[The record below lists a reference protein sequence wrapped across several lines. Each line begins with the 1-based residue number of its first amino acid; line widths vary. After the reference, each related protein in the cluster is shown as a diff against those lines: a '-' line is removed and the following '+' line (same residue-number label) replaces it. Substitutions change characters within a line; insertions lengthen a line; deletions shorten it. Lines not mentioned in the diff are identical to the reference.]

1 MTRSVRSLENLT
13 QSASTARIL
22 NLMHIWRQ
30 SGDPASR
37 LYDPEWAEKPLFA
50 NGSLNKSIIVKHRLR
65 RNETE
70 AFGVG
75 GRRLAT
81 KVILPIAHTE
91 LKYGGQ
97 YVFVDQIGF
106 EQVMSQIFSL
116 PPEHPD
122 IATLRMLD
130 KLPSLDPFLLRE
142 QLRRN
147 NVSPAPCYFS
157 ISPSDLH
164 RMETFVRSEITPL
177 VTMSLGGDMEG
188 VNQNSVRILASKILS
203 ETSGSQ
209 LDALRET
216 LRLAPH
222 QYHEGVFCWKGFL
235 YYKWSLESLMGDVM
249 KVSEQVQV
257 IKPIGSMDHA
267 AREFFSRS
275 RGVLK
280 ADILRTCESVRRTLM
295 IYDEA
300 YTNLKKGRPTDFRD
314 FLLNAPRMFNRL
326 GEELGALQHIVSFW
340 NYRFGPRS
348 PKAGVEELMDI
359 FLEFE
364 TGLAGGAVSADA
376 A

>member
-1 MTRSVRSLENLT
+1 
-13 QSASTARIL
+13 
-22 NLMHIWRQ
+22 
-30 SGDPASR
+30 
-37 LYDPEWAEKPLFA
+37 
-50 NGSLNKSIIVKHRLR
+50 
-65 RNETE
+65 
-70 AFGVG
+70 
-75 GRRLAT
+75 
-81 KVILPIAHTE
+81 
-91 LKYGGQ
+91 
-97 YVFVDQIGF
+97 VFVDQIGF

-116 PPEHPD
+116 PPDHQD
-122 IATLRMLD
+122 IATLRLLD

-147 NVSPAPCYFS
+147 QINPAPCYFA
-157 ISPSDLH
+157 ISPSDLQ
-164 RMETFVRSEITPL
+164 RMETFVRTEITPL
-177 VTMSLGGDMEG
+177 VTMSLGADMVG
-188 VNQNSVRILASKILS
+188 INQNSVRILASKILS

-235 YYKWSLESLMGDVM
+235 YYKWSLESIMKDVFR
-249 KVSEQVQV
+249 VSEQVQV
-257 IKPIGSMDHA
+257 VKPIGQMDSA
-267 AREFFSRS
+267 AKEFFIRS

-280 ADILRTCESVRRTLM
+280 SEITKTCESVRRTLM

-348 PKAGVEELMDI
+348 PAANVEELMDI

-364 TGLAGGAVSADA
+364 NGLAGGTVSADA